1 MSAKNI
7 ARGSGTEKRKALQS
21 RIPKIKY
28 STKWPTGETSTACPK
43 SASAASASKAL
54 MLEIMPNPSF
64 MVLPVLADIQKIRT
78 PIQITAI
85 QLMHCLRWARSDV
98 CLSFLFTL
106 QTLPLKSLCWYS
118 KILNARMRR
127 LVRLAYC

>member
-43 SASAASASKAL
+43 SASAASDSKAL

-64 MVLPVLADIQKIRT
+64 MVLPVFADIQKIRM
-78 PIQITAI
+78 PMQITAI
-85 QLMHCLRWARSDV
+85 QLMHCLRWVRSDI
-98 CLSFLFTL
+98 CLSFLFTFK
-106 QTLPLKSLCWYS
+106 TLPSKSLCWYS